1 MKHMILNRVSLTEK
15 RTNISIAITVI
26 VAVLLVVVDQISK
39 KLVLD
44 YLKDADPVTVID
56 GVIQFRYVE
65 NTGAAFGILSNNT
78 WALSVFTG
86 IIIIAGFVYLFF
98 GKIKNKFEYSAI
110 ILMLA
115 GGLGNLID
123 RVFRH
128 YVVDFIEY
136 TFMDYAVFNFADICV
151 TVGAV
156 LIIIAVIVETVK
168 EKKSNDGEENT
179 NE

>member
-1 MKHMILNRVSLTEK
+1 MT
-15 RTNISIAITVI
+15 IAITAI
-26 VAVLLVVVDQISK
+26 VAVLLVAIDQVSK
-39 KLVLD
+39 LLVLNN
-44 YLKDADPVTVID
+44 LKDADPVTVID
-56 GVIQFRYVE
+56 GFIQFRYVE
-65 NTGAAFGILSNNT
+65 NTGAAFGIFSNNT

-86 IIIIAGFVYLFF
+86 IVIILGIIFLAT
-98 GKIKNKFEYSAI
+98 GKLKNKVEYSAV

-115 GGLGNLID
+115 GGVGNLID

-156 LIIIAVIVETVK
+156 LIVLAVIVETIK
-168 EKKSNDGEENT
+168 EKKPEDGEN

>member
-1 MKHMILNRVSLTEK
+1 MT
-15 RTNISIAITVI
+15 IAITAI
-26 VAVLLVVVDQISK
+26 VAVLLVAIDQVSK
-39 KLVLD
+39 LLVLNN
-44 YLKDADPVTVID
+44 LKDADPVTVID
-56 GVIQFRYVE
+56 GFIQFRYVE
-65 NTGAAFGILSNNT
+65 NTGAAFGIFSNNT

-86 IIIIAGFVYLFF
+86 IVIILGIIFLAT
-98 GKIKNKFEYSAI
+98 GKLKNKVEYSAV

-115 GGLGNLID
+115 GGVGNLID

-156 LIIIAVIVETVK
+156 LIVLAVIFETIK
-168 EKKSNDGEENT
+168 EKKPEDGEN

>member
-1 MKHMILNRVSLTEK
+1 MT
-15 RTNISIAITVI
+15 IAITAI
-26 VAVLLVVVDQISK
+26 VAVLLVAIDQVSK
-39 KLVLD
+39 LLVLNN
-44 YLKDADPVTVID
+44 LKDADPVTVID
-56 GVIQFRYVE
+56 GFIQFRYVE
-65 NTGAAFGILSNNT
+65 NTGAAFGIFSNNT

-86 IIIIAGFVYLFF
+86 IVIILGIIFLAT
-98 GKIKNKFEYSAI
+98 GKLKNKVEYAAV

-115 GGLGNLID
+115 GGVGNLID

-156 LIIIAVIVETVK
+156 LIVLAVIVETIK
-168 EKKSNDGEENT
+168 EKKPEDGEN